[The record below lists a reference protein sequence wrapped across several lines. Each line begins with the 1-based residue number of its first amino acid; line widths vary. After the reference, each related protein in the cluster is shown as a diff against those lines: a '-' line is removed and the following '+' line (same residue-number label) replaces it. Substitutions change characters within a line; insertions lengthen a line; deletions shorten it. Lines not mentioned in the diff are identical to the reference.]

1 MIVHWSDLA
10 VENLADIHEYVSRT
24 SPGYATSIIDR
35 LIKRS
40 EQIGSFPHSGRI
52 VPEFTDPR
60 LREVFEEPYRIVYRV
75 KENQIDVLAVVH
87 GSRAWPRYS

>member
-35 LIKRS
+35 LIKRA